1 MVETGNPYRDN
12 VSRLITWGHW
22 FSFFNII
29 LAMLIATRYLG
40 AISWPSTTLGVIY
53 LVVSWIGHFSFLSFV
68 TYLLTIFPLTF
79 LLPKEK
85 SLRFISAIVA
95 TLALVLLLIDTQVF
109 RLFKFHLNAQ
119 VWQLL
124 LDQAQ
129 TEEGS
134 IWSIIFVAVPTIFLL
149 QLLLSA
155 YVWRK
160 INKRKRR
167 QYGNQVGLAL
177 LVCFILTHLVNSWA
191 DATLYQPITM
201 QRANFP
207 LSYPMTARSFLAK
220 HGWLDLDQYEKKQA
234 ASENN
239 SGSDSRMHY
248 PLRPLNV
255 NAPSSHNNLLVV
267 VVDSL
272 RFDMLNNINM
282 PNLQRYASRNL
293 TFRNHLSSGND
304 ALMGMFGLFYGLPGH
319 YYQDISS
326 EKRPPVLFDEMLR
339 QDYQFGL
346 FGAMEDAQKY
356 RQSILAGLRKQ
367 VFVSEELDDGK
378 LLSDWQGW
386 LEKRTPERP
395 WFSLVYLSSP
405 GDYQLPAT
413 MKGPFQPEL
422 TNFNPAT
429 AYRAENLQKL
439 ENRYKNSV
447 FYTDQLLEQMLT
459 QLQQQG
465 MSDNTIVVIT
475 SDHGQEFND
484 TRSNSWGAGTNYSPY
499 QVQVP
504 FVLAWPGR
512 DSQVMSQPSSHLD
525 LVPTLMQGMLGVR
538 NPARDYS
545 IGRSLFDTSP
555 RPWLLAGDQN
565 DFAIYQDNT
574 ITHFNKQ
581 GDFELLGQ
589 KSYRPIKHGN
599 PDMGA
604 MIQVMNE
611 LNRFYRHP

>member
-29 LAMLIATRYLG
+29 LAMLISTRYLG
-40 AISWPSTTLGVIY
+40 AISWPSTTLGVTY
-53 LVVSWIGHFSFLSFV
+53 LVISWIGHFSFLSFV
-68 TYLLTIFPLTF
+68 TYLLTIFPLSF
-79 LLPKEK
+79 ILPREK
-85 SLRFISAIVA
+85 PLRFISSIIA

-109 RLFKFHLNAQ
+109 QLFKFHLNGQ

-134 IWSIIFVAVPTIFLL
+134 IWSIIFVAVPAIFLL

-220 HGWLDLDQYEKKQA
+220 HGWLDLEQYEKKAEDQ
-234 ASENN
+234 
-239 SGSDSRMHY
+239 GSAEHRLLY
-248 PLRPLNV
+248 PLRPLSV
-255 NAPSSHNNLLVV
+255 SAPSDHKNLLVV

-272 RFDMLNNINM
+272 RADMLNNINM
-282 PNLQRYASRNL
+282 PNLQRYADNHFN
-293 TFRNHLSSGND
+293 FRQHMSGGND
-304 ALMGMFGLFYGLPGH
+304 EAMGMFSLFYGLPSH
-319 YYQDISS
+319 YYGDIRAD
-326 EKRPPVLFDEMLR
+326 KRPPVLFDEMLR

-346 FGAMEDAQKY
+346 FGALEDAKQY
-356 RQSILAGLRKQ
+356 RQSLLAGLRKQ
-367 VFVSEELDDGK
+367 VFVSRQTDDRR
-378 LLSDWQGW
+378 LIDDWQQW
-386 LEKRTPERP
+386 LGTRTADRP

-405 GDYQLPAT
+405 GDYQVPASI
-413 MKGPFQPEL
+413 KGPFQPEL
-422 TNFNPAT
+422 TRFNPAT
-429 AYRAENLQKL
+429 AYRPENLQKL
-439 ENRYKNSV
+439 ENRYKNAV

-459 QLQQQG
+459 QLQLQG
-465 MSDNTIVVIT
+465 LDDQTIVVIT
-475 SDHGQEFND
+475 SNHGQEFNE
-484 TRSNSWGAGTNYSPY
+484 TQSNSWGYGSNYSTY

-504 FVLAWPGR
+504 LVLAWPGAEPAP
-512 DSQVMSQPSSHLD
+512 QAQASSHLD
-525 LVPTLMQGMLGVR
+525 LVPTLMKNMLGVR
-538 NPARDYS
+538 NPYRDYS
-545 IGRSLFDTSP
+545 TGRNLFEAST
-555 RPWLLAGDQN
+555 RTWLLAGDQH
-565 DFAIYQDNT
+565 DFAIYQGNT
-574 ITHFNKQ
+574 ITQFNKQ
-581 GDFELLGQ
+581 GDFELLDRDT
-589 KSYRPIKHGN
+589 YRPIKHGT
-599 PDMGA
+599 PDMGTL
-604 MIQVMNE
+604 IQVMNE
-611 LNRFYRHP
+611 LNRFYRAP

>member
-29 LAMLIATRYLG
+29 LAMLISTRYLG
-40 AISWPSTTLGVIY
+40 AISWPSTTLGVTY
-53 LVVSWIGHFSFLSFV
+53 LVISWIGHFSFLSFV
-68 TYLLTIFPLTF
+68 TYLLTIFPLSF
-79 LLPKEK
+79 ILPREK
-85 SLRFISAIVA
+85 PLRFISSIIA

-109 RLFKFHLNAQ
+109 QLFKFHLNGQ

-134 IWSIIFVAVPTIFLL
+134 IWSIIFVAVPAIFLL

-220 HGWLDLDQYEKKQA
+220 HGWLDLEQYEKKAEDQ
-234 ASENN
+234 
-239 SGSDSRMHY
+239 GSAEHRLLY
-248 PLRPLNV
+248 PLRPLSV
-255 NAPSSHNNLLVV
+255 SAPSDHKNLLVV

-272 RFDMLNNINM
+272 RADMLNNINM
-282 PNLQRYASRNL
+282 PNLQRYADNHFN
-293 TFRNHLSSGND
+293 FRQHMSGGND
-304 ALMGMFGLFYGLPGH
+304 EAMGMFSLFYGLPSH
-319 YYQDISS
+319 YYGDIRAD
-326 EKRPPVLFDEMLR
+326 KRPPVLFDEMLR

-346 FGAMEDAQKY
+346 FGALEDAKQY
-356 RQSILAGLRKQ
+356 RQSLLAGLRKQ
-367 VFVSEELDDGK
+367 VFVSRQTDDRR
-378 LLSDWQGW
+378 LIDDWQQW
-386 LEKRTPERP
+386 LGTRTADRP

-405 GDYQLPAT
+405 GDYQVPASI
-413 MKGPFQPEL
+413 KGPFQPEL
-422 TNFNPAT
+422 TRFNPAT
-429 AYRAENLQKL
+429 AYRPENLQKL
-439 ENRYKNSV
+439 ENRYKNAV

-459 QLQQQG
+459 QLQLQG
-465 MSDNTIVVIT
+465 LDDQTIVVIT
-475 SDHGQEFND
+475 SNHGQEFNE
-484 TRSNSWGAGTNYSPY
+484 TQSNSWGYGSNYSTY

-504 FVLAWPGR
+504 LVLAWPGAEPAP
-512 DSQVMSQPSSHLD
+512 QAQASSHLD
-525 LVPTLMQGMLGVR
+525 LVPTLMKNMLGVR
-538 NPARDYS
+538 NPYRDYS
-545 IGRSLFDTSP
+545 TGRNLFEAST
-555 RPWLLAGDQN
+555 RTWLLAGDQN
-565 DFAIYQDNT
+565 DFAIYQGNT
-574 ITHFNKQ
+574 ITQFNKQ
-581 GDFELLGQ
+581 GDFELLDRDT
-589 KSYRPIKHGN
+589 YRPIKHGT
-599 PDMGA
+599 PDMGTL
-604 MIQVMNE
+604 IQVMNE
-611 LNRFYRHP
+611 LNRFYRAP

>member
-29 LAMLIATRYLG
+29 LAMLISTRYLG
-40 AISWPSTTLGVIY
+40 AISWPSTTLGVTY
-53 LVVSWIGHFSFLSFV
+53 LVISWIGHFSFLSFV
-68 TYLLTIFPLTF
+68 TYLLTIFPLSF
-79 LLPKEK
+79 ILPREK
-85 SLRFISAIVA
+85 PLRFISSIIA

-109 RLFKFHLNAQ
+109 QLFKFHLNGQ

-134 IWSIIFVAVPTIFLL
+134 IWSIIFVAVPAIFLL

-220 HGWLDLDQYEKKQA
+220 HGWLDLEQYEKKAEDQ
-234 ASENN
+234 
-239 SGSDSRMHY
+239 GSAEHRLLY
-248 PLRPLNV
+248 PLRPLSV
-255 NAPSSHNNLLVV
+255 SAPSDHKNLLVV

-272 RFDMLNNINM
+272 RADMLNNINM
-282 PNLQRYASRNL
+282 PNLQRYADNHFN
-293 TFRNHLSSGND
+293 FRQHMSGGND
-304 ALMGMFGLFYGLPGH
+304 EAMGMFSLFYGLPGH
-319 YYQDISS
+319 YYGDIRAD
-326 EKRPPVLFDEMLR
+326 KLPPVLFDEMLR

-346 FGAMEDAQKY
+346 FGALEDAKQY
-356 RQSILAGLRKQ
+356 RQSLLAGLRKQ
-367 VFVSEELDDGK
+367 VFVSRQTDDRR
-378 LLSDWQGW
+378 LIDDWQQW
-386 LEKRTPERP
+386 LGTRTADRP

-405 GDYQLPAT
+405 GDYQVPASI
-413 MKGPFQPEL
+413 KGPFQPEL
-422 TNFNPAT
+422 TRFNPAT
-429 AYRAENLQKL
+429 AYRPENLQKL
-439 ENRYKNSV
+439 ENRYKNAV

-459 QLQQQG
+459 QLQLQG
-465 MSDNTIVVIT
+465 LDDQTIVVIT
-475 SDHGQEFND
+475 SNHGQEFNE
-484 TRSNSWGAGTNYSPY
+484 TQSNSWGYGSNYSTY

-504 FVLAWPGR
+504 LVLAWPGAEPAP
-512 DSQVMSQPSSHLD
+512 QAQASSHLD
-525 LVPTLMQGMLGVR
+525 LVPTLMKNMLGVR
-538 NPARDYS
+538 NPYRDYS
-545 IGRSLFDTSP
+545 TGSNLFEAST
-555 RPWLLAGDQN
+555 RTWLLAGDQN
-565 DFAIYQDNT
+565 DFAIYQGNT
-574 ITHFNKQ
+574 ITQFNKQ
-581 GDFELLGQ
+581 GDFELLDRDT
-589 KSYRPIKHGN
+589 YRPIKHGT
-599 PDMGA
+599 PDMGTL
-604 MIQVMNE
+604 IQVMNE
-611 LNRFYRHP
+611 LNRFYRAP

>member
-22 FSFFNII
+22 FSFFNIL

-40 AISWPSTTLGVIY
+40 SISWPSTTLGVTY
-53 LVVSWIGHFSFLSFV
+53 LIISWIGHFSFLSFV
-68 TYLLTIFPLTF
+68 TYLLTVFPLSF
-79 LLPKEK
+79 VLPREK
-85 SLRFISAIVA
+85 PLRFISAIIA
-95 TLALVLLLIDTQVF
+95 TLAQVLLLIDTQVF
-109 RLFKFHLNAQ
+109 QLFKFHLNGQ

-177 LVCFILTHLVNSWA
+177 LVCFMLTHLVNSWA

-220 HGWLDLDQYEKKQA
+220 HGWLDLEQYEKKA
-234 ASENN
+234 ENQ
-239 SGSDSRMHY
+239 GSAEHRLLY
-248 PLRPLNV
+248 PLRPLSV
-255 NAPSSHNNLLVV
+255 SAPSEHKNLLVV

-272 RFDMLNNINM
+272 RADMLNNINM
-282 PNLQRYASRNL
+282 PNLQRYADQ
-293 TFRNHLSSGND
+293 HLNYRRHMSGGND
-304 ALMGMFGLFYGLPGH
+304 DAMGMFGLFYGLPGH
-319 YYQDISS
+319 YYGDIRAD
-326 EKRPPVLFDEMLR
+326 KRPPVLFDEMLR

-346 FGAMEDAQKY
+346 FGALEDAKQY
-356 RQSILAGLRKQ
+356 QQSLLAGLRKQ
-367 VFVSEELDDGK
+367 VFVSRQSDDTRLIG
-378 LLSDWQGW
+378 DWQQW
-386 LEKRTPERP
+386 LGTRTADRP

-405 GDYQLPAT
+405 GDYQVPASL
-413 MKGPFQPEL
+413 KGPFQPEL
-422 TNFNPAT
+422 TRFNPAT
-429 AYRAENLQKL
+429 AYRPENLQKL

-447 FYTDQLLEQMLT
+447 FYTDQLLEQMLS

-465 MSDNTIVVIT
+465 LSEQTIVVIT
-475 SDHGQEFND
+475 SNHGQEFNE
-484 TRSNSWGAGTNYSPY
+484 TQSNSWGYGSNYSPY

-504 FVLAWPGR
+504 LVLAWPGI
-512 DSQVMSQPSSHLD
+512 DSSHRIRQAA
-525 LVPTLMQGMLGVR
+525 TW
-538 NPARDYS
+538 
-545 IGRSLFDTSP
+545 IWC
-555 RPWLLAGDQN
+555 RP
-565 DFAIYQDNT
+565 
-574 ITHFNKQ
+574 
-581 GDFELLGQ
+581 
-589 KSYRPIKHGN
+589 
-599 PDMGA
+599 
-604 MIQVMNE
+604 
-611 LNRFYRHP
+611 

>member
-29 LAMLIATRYLG
+29 LAMLISTRYLG
-40 AISWPSTTLGVIY
+40 AISWPSTTLGVTY
-53 LVVSWIGHFSFLSFV
+53 LVISWIGHFSFLSFV
-68 TYLLTIFPLTF
+68 TYLLTIFPLSF
-79 LLPKEK
+79 ILPKEK
-85 SLRFISAIVA
+85 PLRFISSIIA

-109 RLFKFHLNAQ
+109 QLFKFHLNGQ

-134 IWSIIFVAVPTIFLL
+134 IWSIIFVAVPAIFLL

-220 HGWLDLDQYEKKQA
+220 HGWLDLEQYEKKAEDQ
-234 ASENN
+234 
-239 SGSDSRMHY
+239 GSAEHRLLY
-248 PLRPLNV
+248 PLRPLSV
-255 NAPSSHNNLLVV
+255 SAPSDHKNLLVV

-272 RFDMLNNINM
+272 RADMLNNINM
-282 PNLQRYASRNL
+282 PNLQRYADNHFN
-293 TFRNHLSSGND
+293 FRQHMSGGND
-304 ALMGMFGLFYGLPGH
+304 EAMGMFSLFYGLPGH
-319 YYQDISS
+319 YYGDIRAD
-326 EKRPPVLFDEMLR
+326 KHPPVLFDEMLR

-346 FGAMEDAQKY
+346 FGALEDAKQY
-356 RQSILAGLRKQ
+356 RQSLLAGLRKQ
-367 VFVSEELDDGK
+367 VFVSRQTDDRR
-378 LLSDWQGW
+378 LIDDWQQW
-386 LEKRTPERP
+386 LGTRTADRP

-405 GDYQLPAT
+405 GDYQVPASI
-413 MKGPFQPEL
+413 KGPFQPEL
-422 TNFNPAT
+422 TRFNPAT
-429 AYRAENLQKL
+429 AYRPENLQKL
-439 ENRYKNSV
+439 ENRYKNAV

-459 QLQQQG
+459 QLQLQG
-465 MSDNTIVVIT
+465 LDDQTIVVVT
-475 SDHGQEFND
+475 SNHGQEFNE
-484 TRSNSWGAGTNYSPY
+484 TQSNSWGYGSNYSTY

-504 FVLAWPGR
+504 LVLAWP
-512 DSQVMSQPSSHLD
+512 SAEPAPQAQASSHLD
-525 LVPTLMQGMLGVR
+525 LVPTLMKNMLGVR
-538 NPARDYS
+538 NPYRDYS
-545 IGRSLFDTSP
+545 TGRNLFEAST
-555 RPWLLAGDQN
+555 RTWLLAGDQN
-565 DFAIYQDNT
+565 DFAIYQGNT
-574 ITHFNKQ
+574 ITQFNKQ
-581 GDFELLGQ
+581 GDFELLDRDT
-589 KSYRPIKHGN
+589 YRPIKHGT
-599 PDMGA
+599 PDMGTL
-604 MIQVMNE
+604 IQVMNE
-611 LNRFYRHP
+611 LNRFYRAP

>member
-40 AISWPSTTLGVIY
+40 SISWPSTTLGVTY
-53 LVVSWIGHFSFLSFV
+53 LIISWIGHFAFLSFV
-68 TYLLTIFPLTF
+68 TYLLTVFPLSF
-79 LLPKEK
+79 VLPKERL
-85 SLRFISAIVA
+85 LRFISAIIA

-109 RLFKFHLNAQ
+109 QLFKFHLNGQ

-149 QLLLSA
+149 ELLLSA

-177 LVCFILTHLVNSWA
+177 LVCFMLTHLVNSWA

-220 HGWLDLDQYEKKQA
+220 HGWLDLEQYEKKAEDQGS
-234 ASENN
+234 SEH
-239 SGSDSRMHY
+239 RLLY
-248 PLRPLNV
+248 PLRPLSV
-255 NAPSSHNNLLVV
+255 SAPAEHKNLLVV

-272 RFDMLNNINM
+272 RADMLNNINM
-282 PNLQRYASRNL
+282 PNLQRYADGHLN
-293 TFRNHLSSGND
+293 FRQHMSGGND
-304 ALMGMFGLFYGLPGH
+304 DVMGMFSLFYGLPGH
-319 YYQDISS
+319 YYDDIRTD
-326 EKRPPVLFDEMLR
+326 KRPPVLFDEMLR

-346 FGAMEDAQKY
+346 FGALEDAQQY
-356 RQSILAGLRKQ
+356 QQSLLAGLRKQ
-367 VFVSEELDDGK
+367 VFVSQQTDDSR
-378 LLSDWQGW
+378 LINDWQRW
-386 LEKRTPERP
+386 LGKRTDDRP

-405 GDYQLPAT
+405 GDYELPEGVQ
-413 MKGPFQPEL
+413 GPFQPEL
-422 TNFNPAT
+422 TKFNPAT
-429 AYRAENLQKL
+429 AYRPENLQKL
-439 ENRYKNSV
+439 ENRYKNAV
-447 FYTDQLLEQMLT
+447 FYTDQLLEQMLER
-459 QLQQQG
+459 LQQQG
-465 MSDNTIVVIT
+465 LSEQTIVVIT
-475 SDHGQEFND
+475 SNHGQEFNE
-484 TRSNSWGAGTNYSPY
+484 TQSNSWGYGSNYSPY

-504 FVLAWPGR
+504 LVLAWPGAE
-512 DSQVMSQPSSHLD
+512 SKPQTQASSHLD
-525 LVPTLMQGMLGVR
+525 LVPTLMKGMLGVR
-538 NPARDYS
+538 NPPRDYS
-545 IGRSLFDTSP
+545 IGRSLFDTTP
-555 RPWLLAGDQN
+555 RNWLLAGDQN
-565 DFAIYQDNT
+565 DFAIYQDST

-581 GDFELLGQ
+581 GDFELLDRATY
-589 KSYRPIKHGN
+589 SPIKHGT

-611 LNRFYRHP
+611 LNRFYRAP